1 MRLGLVNGAGEVRC
15 VQHSSNDKDEDNAG
29 SGQQDVTFFHKFSSL
44 VVVRISRYGP
54 DALFVHVGQVNQLWI
69 CIAGSASRFMVI
81 NKIIRISER
90 PPEAD
95 KSAMGAINRP
105 LQMIGSFG

>member
-15 VQHSSNDKDEDNAG
+15 VQHSSNDKDDDNAG

-44 VVVRISRYGP
+44 VVVRISRYGS
-54 DALFVHVGQVNQLWI
+54 DALFVNVGPVLWLWVFV
-69 CIAGSASRFMVI
+69 ALSTSRFMVI

-95 KSAMGAINRP
+95 SSAMGAINRP
-105 LQMIGSFG
+105 LQMIGLFG